1 MQPKRSES
9 FKGGIAAILAFTIW
23 GIIPVYWKLLASV
36 NHYELLL
43 HRIVWS
49 FVFLFV
55 LIRIRGRWRL
65 FLETYRNRKMVWLH
79 AVGGVLLAINWFS
92 FIYAVTHGHILQASL
107 AYFIVPLTN
116 AALGY
121 LVLKESMSRLRG
133 IAVLFATLGVL
144 NEILQVTEFPWMA
157 LTMAATF
164 GGYSLIKK
172 KTSLGT
178 VTSLTVENTIIF
190 PVAAIAL
197 LVLTIKGES
206 ALLTEP
212 LPLRGLLLLTGAV
225 TSIPLLLFSYGAAR
239 IQLNT
244 LGFIQFIGP
253 VLKFLLAVWLYHE
266 PFTSAKLVTFG
277 LIWIG
282 IVLYIWDSL
291 QASRIKEVQHDL

>member
-1 MQPKRSES
+1 MDSNS
-9 FKGGIAAILAFTIW
+9 NSSLKGGIAATLAFVIW
-23 GIIPVYWKLLASV
+23 GIIPVYWKLLSQV

-49 FVFLFV
+49 FVFLFI
-55 LIRIRGRWRL
+55 LIRLRGRWRL
-65 FLETYRNRKMVWLH
+65 FLGTYRNRRMVLLH
-79 AVGGVLLAINWFS
+79 GLGGILLAINWFA
-92 FIYAVTHGHILQASL
+92 FIYAVTHGYILQASL

-121 LVLKESMSRLRG
+121 LVLSEPMSRWRTL
-133 IAVLFATLGVL
+133 AVFLAGLGVV

-157 LTMAATF
+157 IAMAATF

-190 PVAAIAL
+190 PVAAVAL
-197 LVLTIKGES
+197 LALTVQGKG
-206 ALLTEP
+206 ALLNESGS
-212 LPLRGLLLLTGAV
+212 LRVLLLLTGLV
-225 TSIPLLLFSYGAAR
+225 TSVPLLLFSYGAAR
-239 IQLNT
+239 IQLST

-266 PFTSAKLVTFG
+266 PFTSAKLLTFG
-277 LIWIG
+277 LIWAG
-282 IVLYIWDSL
+282 ILLYIWDSINL
-291 QASRIKEVQHDL
+291 SRLKHVQPDL